1 MRKLDLILDR
11 LKPINDTIPDL
22 LPTARDRTLDSMTA
36 LHITRDGYP
45 KLYAENFTAGMRQII
60 TEQPIDNWDI
70 TDNSNGLHLIDD
82 QTQMRIRFLKNF
94 AFSGEIPPAGRN
106 KARNEIWYQG
116 SLDLG
121 EQVSTK
127 HPLSDVELIIVWTE
141 IRSQF
146 YCTAYQPL
154 GPGKFPKGAPG
165 RAMMVMPLGVS
176 PSLLEAEGWRKRE
189 GDEEIVPSTNTIVI
203 GDKIQE

>member
-22 LPTARDRTLDSMTA
+22 LPTARDRALDSMTA

-60 TEQPIDNWDI
+60 AEHPIDNWDI
-70 TDNSNGLHLIDD
+70 TDNPNGLHLIDD

-121 EQVSTK
+121 EQVSAK

-141 IRSQF
+141 NAITVLLRRISAFGARQVPQRRSRDDGHV
-146 YCTAYQPL
+146 TRRVPQP
-154 GPGKFPKGAPG
+154 A
-165 RAMMVMPLGVS
+165 
-176 PSLLEAEGWRKRE
+176 
-189 GDEEIVPSTNTIVI
+189 
-203 GDKIQE
+203 